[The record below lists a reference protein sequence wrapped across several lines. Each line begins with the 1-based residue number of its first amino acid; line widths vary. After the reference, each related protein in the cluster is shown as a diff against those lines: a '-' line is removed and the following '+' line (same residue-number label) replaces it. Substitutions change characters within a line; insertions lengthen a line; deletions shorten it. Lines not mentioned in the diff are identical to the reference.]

1 MAQLQYSLYFGAES
15 DSVNIDFLTIN
26 NIYIVVEFNTADKEV
41 ITSQLSDLKE
51 ILTNNQPDDL
61 KSLAEII
68 EDNFYR
74 DQPNPHFLAAGL
86 LVGDIIYFVCRGRG
100 RILVNR
106 KNKLSQLIAGNNQ
119 GSGYI
124 QVDDL
129 FIFCSDRFY
138 NLFSL
143 INTKS
148 FINKYHPK
156 EIIDA
161 ISPILKEKNDTGSIA
176 IFIKINQPQVRQEIE
191 DEEIDLTSDI
201 IKESKRKP
209 NLKDYF
215 SKITKLQPSKRGR
228 LINLLSIIIIII
240 ILIFSVVFGYGRHKD
255 DKQRK
260 EIESQIEAIE
270 TILSASESEA
280 EIDLNK
286 ANQLLDQANSQ
297 YLNLIKTYPKL
308 KLKTLDQ
315 LGVTIN
321 NKMKS
326 IKKQSLKKHAVF
338 FDLQII
344 SEKAVG
350 DKFYQSDSVLY
361 ILDKS
366 NSNIYNL
373 DVNKKSHLVISNR
386 LIKEATDISGY
397 DNNSY
402 FITLT
407 KGIYRSQENKFEKI
421 IDSDSQWGNIA
432 DFWVFNGNL
441 YLLDNVKD
449 EIYKYLVAE
458 NGYSDK
464 SSYIKS
470 GKINLQSSSSIAI
483 DSSVYLLLNNQVI
496 KFTSGLRQDFKLQLP
511 QAELEFDKIYTD
523 DISDKLYLWSKNNST
538 IYIFNKDGSYFEQI
552 SSSIIKSSDDF
563 VVNDEIKKII
573 LLKKNKIYSIDL

>member
-1 MAQLQYSLYFGAES
+1 MAQFQYSLYFGAES
-15 DSVNIDFLTIN
+15 ESVNVDFLTIN
-26 NIYIVVEFNTADKEV
+26 NIYIVVEFNTADKEA

-51 ILTNNQPDDL
+51 ILTNNQPGDL
-61 KSLAEII
+61 KSLTEII

-74 DQPNPHFLAAGL
+74 DQPNPHFLAVGL
-86 LVGDIIYFVCRGRG
+86 LVDNILYFVCRGRG

-106 KNKLSQLIAGNNQ
+106 KNKLFQLVAGNNQ

-124 QVDDL
+124 QADDL

-191 DEEIDLTSDI
+191 DEEVDLTSDI

-286 ANQLLDQANSQ
+286 ANELLDQANSQ

-315 LGVTIN
+315 LGVLIN

-407 KGIYRSQENKFEKI
+407 KGIYRSQENKSEKI

-538 IYIFNKDGSYFEQI
+538 IYLFNKDGSYSQQI
-552 SSSIIKSSDDF
+552 SSAILKTADDF
-563 VVNDEIKKII
+563 VVNDEIKKIL